1 MAMLA
6 ATGIP
11 VEGERG
17 LGYVL
22 RTPLAL
28 PPMILTPEELEA
40 LLEGLRIVGAGD
52 ISPKSRAA
60 RALLYRVTTLLPQA
74 GISPELPPD

>member
-1 MAMLA
+1 MMA

-22 RTPLAL
+22 RSPLVL
-28 PPMILTPEELEA
+28 PPVVLTVEELEA
-40 LLEGLRIVGAGD
+40 LMDGLSRVANEEGAR
-52 ISPKSRAA
+52 SRAA
-60 RALLYRVTTLLPQA
+60 RSLRFKVITLLPQA
-74 GISPELPPD
+74 GLLPDPEDLS